1 MSRTLCSTLSDPKF
15 YYVFKRYL
23 LKVCPILK
31 TFYDTPQIPFINAP
45 KVKSLDSLT
54 QIFIWAHKELVLDK
68 RFESE
73 SQRATVSTLFF
84 LEFGSFSVPN
94 DRQIFQKIK
103 EIVLGI
109 I

>member
-1 MSRTLCSTLSDPKF
+1 MPRTLCSTLSDPKF

-31 TFYDTPQIPFINAP
+31 TFYDTPQIPFINAL

-54 QIFIWAHKELVLDK
+54 QIFMWAHKELVLDK

-73 SQRATVSTLFF
+73 SDSQRATVSTLFF
-84 LEFGSFSVPN
+84 LILVALAC
-94 DRQIFQKIK
+94 DRQIFQQIK